1 MIYGTTTSDGQFIG
15 FVAADHYEKLAERRK
30 AAKAERQHLEQEN
43 RRREAAG
50 LPRLRGQLSLL
61 DDEPKQPQQ
70 KTLF

>member
-1 MIYGTTTSDGQFIG
+1 MTYGTTLSDGRQVQFLS
-15 FVAADHYEKLAERRK
+15 ADHYERLAERKK
-30 AAKAERQHLEQEN
+30 AAKAERQHLEAEN

-61 DDEPKQPQQ
+61 DDEPKQQQ